1 MRSQYR
7 FFISIPI
14 PNTLPPEIVLNF
26 IQTYTPTLQSNPVIA
41 DFTEKPTDINGITSD
56 PFFGPPDNTLRTF
69 EIHEVITLAPGL
81 RKETRWPTVFQCT
94 PHGIRSRA
102 NATAGIVVWAEWVV
116 RPRQDSSSAGSPIE
130 AGNTPSTERTL
141 GEEWELYE
149 EVTIEA
155 NRLVMPFVS
164 RTSNDV
170 HREICHKVL
179 AEAMKGYVN

>member
-41 DFTEKPTDINGITSD
+41 DFAEKPTDIDGITSD

-81 RKETRWPTVFQCT
+81 RKETRWPTVF
-94 PHGIRSRA
+94 PVHPA
-102 NATAGIVVWAEWVV
+102 WH
-116 RPRQDSSSAGSPIE
+116 PI
-130 AGNTPSTERTL
+130 ACQRYRGHCGL
-141 GEEWELYE
+141 G
-149 EVTIEA
+149 
-155 NRLVMPFVS
+155 
-164 RTSNDV
+164 
-170 HREICHKVL
+170 
-179 AEAMKGYVN
+179 